1 MKQGIKRL
9 TDLRQIVI
17 FSIALLLIIFMNVQ
31 KASAEVK
38 SKEQPYLI
46 KVNRVHNTI
55 TIYEKGEDGKYSVP
69 IKAMVCSVG
78 KKGTQ
83 TKLGTFQTKAKY
95 RWKELMGKVY
105 GQYSTRIVGG
115 ILFHSVY
122 YYTNGNPATLATKE
136 YNNLGSE
143 ASHGCIRLTVEDAKW
158 IYDNCPLGTT
168 VVVYDDKSSPGPLGK
183 PEAIKLPST
192 VRWDPTDPD
201 VKNPYYKKLPSISGT
216 KNKSV
221 AWGTEVDLLEG
232 VKAKSSVGLDITSRL
247 VVEGEIN
254 PYKSG
259 DYWITYKVTDSLQRT
274 SMNKIKVTVKR
285 SKKAPILEGINDMV
299 VKGDTVI
306 DDTFAREGITA
317 SCMGVELNPADIVV
331 EIKAVNELQY
341 RITYSINV
349 GRETIKYAIISI
361 DKEAP
366 VFTGIEDR
374 ILTVDQ
380 IPDREMALENVEVT
394 DNYTLLTQENI
405 EVTIAEN
412 PDGGYLVTYK
422 AVDEFGNEVIENAKF
437 DIDMADPLL

>member
-9 TDLRQIVI
+9 TDLRLIVI
-17 FSIALLLIIFMNVQ
+17 FSVALLLIIFMNVQ